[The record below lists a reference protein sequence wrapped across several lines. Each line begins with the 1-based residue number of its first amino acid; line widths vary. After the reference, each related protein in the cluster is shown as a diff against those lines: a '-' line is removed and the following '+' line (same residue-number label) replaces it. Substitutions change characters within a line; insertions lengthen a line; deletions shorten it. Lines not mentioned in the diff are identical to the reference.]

1 MLIFSEY
8 GTMLAAYPTTT
19 TIILIRK
26 LYSLSTSA
34 LSNRN
39 FAIYFA
45 GTLIVLHG
53 LWIYRLTI
61 SWMAWE
67 LTNSVFLVGVV
78 SFCQFSPGIIL
89 GPIFGAAADRYDL
102 VKMAMF
108 IHFGMMIISLTL
120 AVITGLDKLSIEV
133 LAGFALLQ
141 GVMGGAYTPTR
152 LSLITQLVPR
162 KLFASATGYLAIAF
176 NLSRFVGPGLA
187 GLIISV
193 LGAAWAFGLFACL
206 VIPAIISLLIVDLL
220 PRAPRV
226 IEDSNILGDL
236 RDGLKYALNHPV
248 IRWLLILVGTNGIL
262 ARGVLELLPAIT
274 DIIFNGGSTEFAI
287 FTSAAGAGAI
297 VASIAVTRSQDT
309 GRLLR
314 LAPMAALGSSIL
326 LFILGMTSTYW
337 IGVFVVA
344 GLGGCCTLCGI
355 SVQAL
360 LQLEVEDEFR
370 GRVLGLWGVFAI
382 GATATG
388 GFIMGGVARATSIS
402 ITSVGAS
409 ILLSVFA
416 LLLGATLVQSQN
428 KRSQA

>member
-1 MLIFSEY
+1 MSN
-8 GTMLAAYPTTT
+8 
-19 TIILIRK
+19 
-26 LYSLSTSA
+26 SA

-39 FAIYFA
+39 FAVYFT

-61 SWMAWE
+61 SWLAWE

-108 IHFGMMIISLTL
+108 IHFGMMFISLTL
-120 AVITGLDKLSIEV
+120 AVITGLDKLTIEV

-141 GVMGGAYTPTR
+141 GMMGGAYTPTR

-176 NLSRFVGPGLA
+176 NISRFVGPGLA
-187 GLIISV
+187 GLIITV

-206 VIPAIISLLIVDLL
+206 VVPAIISLLIVDLL
-220 PRAPRV
+220 PRKPRMHG
-226 IEDSNILGDL
+226 DSNILGDL
-236 RDGLKYALNHPV
+236 RDGLKYALNHPI

-274 DIIFNGGSTEFAI
+274 DIIFDGDSAEFAI
-287 FTSAAGAGAI
+287 LTSAAGAGAVI
-297 VASIAVTRSQDT
+297 ASIVVTRSQDPS
-309 GRLLR
+309 RLLR
-314 LAPMAALGSSIL
+314 LAPMAALGSSVL
-326 LFILGMTSTYW
+326 LFVLGMTGTYW
-337 IGVFVVA
+337 VGVIVVA

-402 ITSVGAS
+402 MTAVGAS
-409 ILLSVFA
+409 MLLSVFA
-416 LLLGATLVQSQN
+416 LLLGVTLVRGQKQ
-428 KRSQA
+428 RQQA

>member
-1 MLIFSEY
+1 MSN
-8 GTMLAAYPTTT
+8 
-19 TIILIRK
+19 
-26 LYSLSTSA
+26 SA

-39 FAIYFA
+39 FAVYFA

-61 SWMAWE
+61 SWLAWE

-89 GPIFGAAADRYDL
+89 GPIFGVAADRYDL

-108 IHFGMMIISLTL
+108 IHCGMMFVSLTL
-120 AVITGLDKLSIEV
+120 AVITGLDKLTIEV

-141 GVMGGAYTPTR
+141 GIMGGAYTPTR

-176 NLSRFVGPGLA
+176 NISRFVGPGLA
-187 GLIISV
+187 GLIITV

-206 VIPAIISLLIVDLL
+206 VIPAIISLLIVDLS
-220 PRAPRV
+220 PRAPRMH
-226 IEDSNILGDL
+226 EDSNILGDL
-236 RDGLKYALNHPV
+236 RDGLKYALNHPI

-274 DIIFNGGSTEFAI
+274 DMIFDGGSAEFAI

-297 VASIAVTRSQDT
+297 IASIIVTRSQDPS
-309 GRLLR
+309 RLLR
-314 LAPMAALGSSIL
+314 LAPMAALGSSAL
-326 LFILGMTSTYW
+326 LFVLGMTDTYW
-337 IGVFVVA
+337 VGVIVVA

-355 SVQAL
+355 SIQAL
-360 LQLEVEDEFR
+360 LQLEVDDEFR

-382 GATATG
+382 GATAIG
-388 GFIMGGVARATSIS
+388 GFIMGGIARATSIS
-402 ITSVGAS
+402 MTAVGAS
-409 ILLSVFA
+409 MLLSFFA
-416 LLLGATLVQSQN
+416 LLLGVRLVRGQKQRQ
-428 KRSQA
+428 KA

>member
-1 MLIFSEY
+1 MSN
-8 GTMLAAYPTTT
+8 
-19 TIILIRK
+19 
-26 LYSLSTSA
+26 SA

-39 FAIYFA
+39 FAVYFA
-45 GTLIVLHG
+45 GTLVVLHG

-61 SWMAWE
+61 SWLAWE
-67 LTNSVFLVGVV
+67 LTHSVFLVGVI

-108 IHFGMMIISLTL
+108 IHCGMMVISLIL
-120 AVITGLDKLSIEV
+120 AVITGLDKLTIEV

-141 GVMGGAYTPTR
+141 GMMGGAYTPTR
-152 LSLITQLVPR
+152 LSLITRLVPR
-162 KLFASATGYLAIAF
+162 ELFASATGYLAIAF

-187 GLIISV
+187 GFIITV

-206 VIPAIISLLIVDLL
+206 VIPAIVSLLIVDLS
-220 PRAPRV
+220 PRAPRMH
-226 IEDSNILGDL
+226 EHSNILGDL
-236 RDGLKYALNHPV
+236 RDGLKYALNNPIIH
-248 IRWLLILVGTNGIL
+248 WLLILVGTNGIL

-274 DIIFNGGSTEFAI
+274 DIIFEGDSAEFAI
-287 FTSAAGAGAI
+287 LTSAAGAGAVI
-297 VASIAVTRSQDT
+297 ASIIVTRSQDPS
-309 GRLLR
+309 RLLR
-314 LAPMAALGSSIL
+314 LAPMAALGSSAL
-326 LFILGMTSTYW
+326 LFALGMTDTYW
-337 IGVFVVA
+337 VGVIVVA

-402 ITSVGAS
+402 MTAVGAS
-409 ILLSVFA
+409 MLLSVFA
-416 LLLGATLVQSQN
+416 LLLGAILVRGQKQ
-428 KRSQA
+428 RQQA